1 MDIEKESKRLSQNQH
16 IDHFKKKHKATDMVT
31 VYLSEEHELYDRDIY
46 SALVSLDNREKVLS
60 RNDWSYQG
68 CEGKPNT
75 DVFYYEDNDE
85 EIIEYLRFGNDE
97 GMEPLIICHDGIELS
112 QEFRLFHQLY
122 YDKKSSNYYQKDDD
136 DNKTVIVYF
145 SQNKV
150 QIRLKELKQFLAIKE
165 KYLLIQFDFKEYS
178 KSLLEDVEAFQSI
191 NTDIQTTNLM
201 IYGVDLDEMTFPF
214 DNRKTFSRLLGKY
227 LIEPYPK
234 EQSNFGD
241 YKIKKEK
248 QYIDFIIGI
257 DAFGHNEEF
266 NANPSKLANFF
277 GANSTAPNYLTP
289 VCFRKKVLD
298 KYYSEPSKYSVE
310 ESYLRAGDL
319 WGIQIDNHHDDKVY
333 VWLGDL
339 GRDLSYEE
347 QLYWRSFNIPP
358 EGGMS
363 KEFTQQQIMAVAT
376 DSENLTHKFKRQ
388 YKALQKISNDI
399 LGNYLLLPLVKDDK
413 HYFDSLRIPANDE
426 QKHFDEQILSLTKV
440 LIDSL
445 NEKYLNTF
453 LNKEQ
458 LESVKGSITR
468 LEATLATCNISNF
481 EKYILFLKELQGL
494 RSTGVA
500 HRKGSGYK
508 KITQKFDLENNN
520 LQDVFSEIIKQAAD
534 FLEFLYE
541 QVEQKNF
548 IKKMEL
554 N

>member
-1 MDIEKESKRLSQNQH
+1 MDIEKEGKRLSQTQH
-16 IDHFKKKHKATDMVT
+16 IDHFKKKYKATDMVT
-31 VYLSEEHELYDRDIY
+31 VYLDETNKLHNRGIY
-46 SALVSLDNREKVLS
+46 SVLVSLDSRENILS
-60 RNDWSYQG
+60 KYDWSYLG
-68 CEGKPNT
+68 CDGKPNT
-75 DVFYYEDNDE
+75 ELYYYEDNDE

-122 YDKKSSNYYQKDDD
+122 YDKKSSNYFRKDDD
-136 DNKTVIVYF
+136 GNETVIVHF

-150 QIRLKELKQFLAIKE
+150 DIRLKELKQFLAIKE

-178 KSLLEDVEAFQSI
+178 ECLLEDIEEFQSI
-191 NTDIQTTNLM
+191 NADVQTTDLM
-201 IYGVDLDEMTFPF
+201 IYCFGLGEMSFSI
-214 DNRKTFSRLLGKY
+214 DKLKTFSRLLGKY
-227 LIEPYPK
+227 LIEPFPK
-234 EQSNFGD
+234 EQSDFGD

-248 QYIDFIIGI
+248 QYTDFIIGI
-257 DAFGHNEEF
+257 DEFGNNKEF
-266 NANPSKLANFF
+266 TSNPSELANFF
-277 GANSTAPNYLTP
+277 GANPTAPNYLTS

-310 ESYLRAGDL
+310 ESYLRVGDL

-363 KEFTQQQIMAVAT
+363 KEFIQQQLMAVAT

-453 LNKEQ
+453 LNKEK
-458 LESVKGSITR
+458 LESIKGSIAR

-481 EKYILFLKELQGL
+481 EKYISFLKELQGL

-500 HRKGSGYK
+500 HRKGSGYQ

-520 LQDVFSEIIKQAAD
+520 LQDVFSEIIKQAVD

-541 QVEQKNF
+541 QVELKNF
-548 IKKMEL
+548 MRNVEL

>member
-1 MDIEKESKRLSQNQH
+1 
-16 IDHFKKKHKATDMVT
+16 
-31 VYLSEEHELYDRDIY
+31 
-46 SALVSLDNREKVLS
+46 
-60 RNDWSYQG
+60 
-68 CEGKPNT
+68 
-75 DVFYYEDNDE
+75 
-85 EIIEYLRFGNDE
+85 
-97 GMEPLIICHDGIELS
+97 
-112 QEFRLFHQLY
+112 
-122 YDKKSSNYYQKDDD
+122 
-136 DNKTVIVYF
+136 
-145 SQNKV
+145 
-150 QIRLKELKQFLAIKE
+150 
-165 KYLLIQFDFKEYS
+165 
-178 KSLLEDVEAFQSI
+178 
-191 NTDIQTTNLM
+191 
-201 IYGVDLDEMTFPF
+201 
-214 DNRKTFSRLLGKY
+214 
-227 LIEPYPK
+227 
-234 EQSNFGD
+234 
-241 YKIKKEK
+241 
-248 QYIDFIIGI
+248 
-257 DAFGHNEEF
+257 
-266 NANPSKLANFF
+266 
-277 GANSTAPNYLTP
+277 
-289 VCFRKKVLD
+289 
-298 KYYSEPSKYSVE
+298 
-310 ESYLRAGDL
+310 
-319 WGIQIDNHHDDKVY
+319 
-333 VWLGDL
+333 
-339 GRDLSYEE
+339 
-347 QLYWRSFNIPP
+347 
-358 EGGMS
+358 MS